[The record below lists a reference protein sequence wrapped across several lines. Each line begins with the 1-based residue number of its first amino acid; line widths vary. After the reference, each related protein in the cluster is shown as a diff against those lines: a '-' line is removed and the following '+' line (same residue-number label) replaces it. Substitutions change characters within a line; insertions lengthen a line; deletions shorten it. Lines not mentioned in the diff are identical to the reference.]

1 MCTYEN
7 KPGSTKC
14 FTCGTS
20 RTKRKSTEPI
30 NFFSKRPRLA
40 ERVELGPRTTLTDTS
55 NQKTGLHSLSG
66 IFLFGYTTFK
76 NSEPNIYPLFLL
88 KHMIN
93 KI

>member
-20 RTKRKSTEPI
+20 KAKRKSSEPV

-40 ERVELGPRTTLTDTS
+40 ERSDPGPRPRLAGRPELGPRPMLIDTS
-55 NQKTGLHSLSG
+55 NQKTSVSG
-66 IFLFGYTTFK
+66 PSGFLF
-76 NSEPNIYPLFLL
+76 
-88 KHMIN
+88 MI
-93 KI
+93 